1 VRLGRPPW
9 WRSSVA
15 PAAPQANAWH
25 PCAWAR
31 PETSVLTF
39 WCPRALPAR
48 RQVEL
53 ALSRCRCPP
62 YHVHSRRPS
71 VPGLVRGLVL
81 SLLAAVAIGH
91 SFTAEL
97 QLVASSRGDLVAKRE
112 AAIEQHENRR
122 EIVKAAR
129 AELAALP
136 QARTVAEAQ
145 ADIAMVVAANPK
157 AGDCRNAAF

>member
-1 VRLGRPPW
+1 
-9 WRSSVA
+9 
-15 PAAPQANAWH
+15 
-25 PCAWAR
+25 
-31 PETSVLTF
+31 
-39 WCPRALPAR
+39 
-48 RQVEL
+48 
-53 ALSRCRCPP
+53 
-62 YHVHSRRPS
+62 
-71 VPGLVRGLVL
+71 LVRGLVL